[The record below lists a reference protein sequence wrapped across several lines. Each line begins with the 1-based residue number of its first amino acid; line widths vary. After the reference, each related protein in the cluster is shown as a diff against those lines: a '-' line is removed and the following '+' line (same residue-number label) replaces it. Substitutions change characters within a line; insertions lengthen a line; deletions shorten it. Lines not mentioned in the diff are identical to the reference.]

1 MDIFGVMRLNIYQ
14 GEGSF
19 QTIIQRLLPYSV
31 CKIFYGYYYIRG
43 GINIQEEKK
52 YYNQKNVISEIHN
65 VTGCSIDEISKVL
78 NSLGNVVKDKF
89 SDSDDCVEIKLFPGL
104 KVTSRYIPPE
114 QFTSNLGI
122 SNMNSILILN
132 AEFSKNFKNKI
143 KEQHNTDK
151 I

>member
-1 MDIFGVMRLNIYQ
+1 M
-14 GEGSF
+14 
-19 QTIIQRLLPYSV
+19 
-31 CKIFYGYYYIRG
+31 
-43 GINIQEEKK
+43 
-52 YYNQKNVISEIHN
+52 
-65 VTGCSIDEISKVL
+65 TGCSTDEISKVL

-89 SDSDDCVEIKLFPGL
+89 SDSDDYVEIKLFPGL

-122 SNMNSILILN
+122 SNMDSVLMLN

>member
-1 MDIFGVMRLNIYQ
+1 MFVRTYNISMWVYLIT
-14 GEGSF
+14 F
-19 QTIIQRLLPYSV
+19 WV
-31 CKIFYGYYYIRG
+31 A
-43 GINIQEEKK
+43 GITIQEEKT
-52 YYNQKNVISEIHN
+52 YYNQKCVIDEIHKD
-65 VTGCSIDEISKVL
+65 TGCSVYEISKIL

-89 SDSDDCVEIKLFPGL
+89 SDSDDYVEIKLFPGL

-122 SNMNSILILN
+122 SNMDSVLMLN

>member
-1 MDIFGVMRLNIYQ
+1 MALCVLIYIK
-14 GEGSF
+14 ERVVF
-19 QTIIQRLLPYSV
+19 KLIIKRLLPYSV
-31 CKIFYGYYYIRG
+31 CKIFYGYHYIRG
-43 GINIQEEKK
+43 GITIQEEKT
-52 YYNQKNVISEIHN
+52 YYNQKCVIDEIHKD
-65 VTGCSIDEISKVL
+65 TGCSVYEISKIL

-122 SNMNSILILN
+122 SNLNSILILN

-143 KEQHNTDK
+143 KEQHNMDK

>member
-1 MDIFGVMRLNIYQ
+1 M
-14 GEGSF
+14 
-19 QTIIQRLLPYSV
+19 
-31 CKIFYGYYYIRG
+31 
-43 GINIQEEKK
+43 
-52 YYNQKNVISEIHN
+52 
-65 VTGCSIDEISKVL
+65 

-89 SDSDDCVEIKLFPGL
+89 SDSDDYVEIKLFPGL
-104 KVTSRYIPPE
+104 KVTSRYIPLE

-122 SNMNSILILN
+122 SNMNSVLMLD

>member
-1 MDIFGVMRLNIYQ
+1 MELFLSYI

-43 GINIQEEKK
+43 GINIQEEKI
-52 YYNQKNVISEIHN
+52 YYNQKCVINEIHKD
-65 VTGCSIDEISKVL
+65 TGCSIYEISKIL

-89 SDSDDCVEIKLFPGL
+89 SDSNDYVEIKLFPGL

-122 SNMNSILILN
+122 SNMDSVLMLN

-143 KEQHNTDK
+143 KEQHNIDK

>member
-1 MDIFGVMRLNIYQ
+1 M
-14 GEGSF
+14 
-19 QTIIQRLLPYSV
+19 
-31 CKIFYGYYYIRG
+31 
-43 GINIQEEKK
+43 
-52 YYNQKNVISEIHN
+52 
-65 VTGCSIDEISKVL
+65 TGCSIDEISKVL

-89 SDSDDCVEIKLFPGL
+89 SDSDDYVEIKLFPGL

-122 SNMNSILILN
+122 SNMDSVLMLN

-143 KEQHNTDK
+143 KEQHNTYK

>member
-1 MDIFGVMRLNIYQ
+1 M
-14 GEGSF
+14 
-19 QTIIQRLLPYSV
+19 
-31 CKIFYGYYYIRG
+31 
-43 GINIQEEKK
+43 
-52 YYNQKNVISEIHN
+52 
-65 VTGCSIDEISKVL
+65 
-78 NSLGNVVKDKF
+78 VKDKF
-89 SDSDDCVEIKLFPGL
+89 SDMDNYVEIKLFPGL

-122 SNMNSILILN
+122 PNMDSVLMLN

>member
-1 MDIFGVMRLNIYQ
+1 M
-14 GEGSF
+14 
-19 QTIIQRLLPYSV
+19 
-31 CKIFYGYYYIRG
+31 
-43 GINIQEEKK
+43 
-52 YYNQKNVISEIHN
+52 
-65 VTGCSIDEISKVL
+65 TGCSIDEIAKVL

-89 SDSDDCVEIKLFPGL
+89 SDSDDYVEIKLFPGL

-143 KEQHNTDK
+143 KEQHNTYK

>member
-1 MDIFGVMRLNIYQ
+1 MITTLLLCNHTFYFSEGV
-14 GEGSF
+14 
-19 QTIIQRLLPYSV
+19 II
-31 CKIFYGYYYIRG
+31 
-43 GINIQEEKK
+43 IQEEKK
-52 YYNQKNVISEIHN
+52 YYSQNEIVKEIN
-65 VTGCSIDEISKVL
+65 LKTGCSLTDIYKIT
-78 NSLGNVVKDKF
+78 NALGDVVKDKF
-89 SDSDDCVEIKLFPGL
+89 SDKDNYVELKLFPGL

>member
-1 MDIFGVMRLNIYQ
+1 M
-14 GEGSF
+14 
-19 QTIIQRLLPYSV
+19 
-31 CKIFYGYYYIRG
+31 
-43 GINIQEEKK
+43 
-52 YYNQKNVISEIHN
+52 
-65 VTGCSIDEISKVL
+65 

-89 SDSDDCVEIKLFPGL
+89 SDSNDYVEIKLFPGL

-122 SNMNSILILN
+122 SNMDSVLMLN

-143 KEQHNTDK
+143 KEQHNVDR

>member
-1 MDIFGVMRLNIYQ
+1 MALCVLIYIN
-14 GEGSF
+14 ERVVF
-19 QTIIQRLLPYSV
+19 KLIIKRLLPYSV
-31 CKIFYGYYYIRG
+31 CKIFYGYHYIRG
-43 GINIQEEKK
+43 GITIQEEKT
-52 YYNQKNVISEIHN
+52 YYNQKCVIDEIHKD
-65 VTGCSIDEISKVL
+65 TGCSVYEISKIL

-122 SNMNSILILN
+122 SNLNSILILN